1 MDQFISAVII
11 GIVTGSIYAL
21 IALGIVLIF
30 KTQRVVNFAQAEFA
44 TMGAFGLYIFHISG
58 IDPPGPIGLVKLP
71 YAAAA
76 VVSVLLVGLLAL
88 IVERVVIRP
97 LRESR
102 DVTVFV
108 ATAGVALLIISLTL
122 FIGDANIRQV
132 QPILKGNPGF
142 QVGTLSILYQQLMV
156 IGVLVGVAALLTA
169 FFKLPIGRAL
179 LAVSREPFAVRLAG
193 ISTSRMSMLVWVMA
207 GMIAGLAGVFFAPTT
222 QVTPGLFTTLA
233 LFPALTGAV
242 LGGLT
247 SLPGAIFGGL
257 VVGMV
262 QSVASV
268 YIPSDKIPGPDTAI
282 VFIIL
287 LAVLFFRPEGL
298 LAREA

>member
-1 MDQFISAVII
+1 MTQFISSILIGVI
-11 GIVTGSIYAL
+11 TGSIYAL
-21 IALGIVLIF
+21 LAVGLVLIF
-30 KTQRVVNFAQAEFA
+30 KTQRVVNFAQAELA
-44 TMGAFGLYIFHISG
+44 TMGAFGFYIFHNVLRLQYG
-58 IDPPGPIGLVKLP
+58 W
-71 YAAAA
+71 AALAA
-76 VVSVLLVGLLAL
+76 VLTSGVLAL
-88 IVERVVIRP
+88 IIERVVIRP

-108 ATAGVALLIISLTL
+108 ATAGVALLIVSLTL

-132 QPILKGNPGF
+132 QPIIKDNPGIV
-142 QVGTLSILYQQLMV
+142 VGTLPISYQQLMV
-156 IGVLVGVAALLTA
+156 IGVLAVVAALLTI
-169 FFKLPIGRAL
+169 FFKLPLGRAL
-179 LAVSREPFAVRLAG
+179 LAVSREPFAVRLSG
-193 ISTSRMSMLVWVMA
+193 ISTSRLSMLVWVLA
-207 GMIAGLAGVFFAPTT
+207 GLIAGLAGVFFAPTT
-222 QVTPGLFTTLA
+222 QLTPGLFTSVS

-247 SLPGAIFGGL
+247 SLPGAVIGGL
-257 VVGMV
+257 VVGII

-268 YIPSDKIPGPDTAI
+268 YATNLGVPGPDTAI

>member
-1 MDQFISAVII
+1 MGQFISAILI

-44 TMGAFGLYIFHISG
+44 TVGAFGFYILHSSG
-58 IDPPGPIGLVKLP
+58 LDIPGPIGLVKLP
-71 YAAAA
+71 YAGAAI
-76 VVSVLLVGLLAL
+76 VSVLLVGLFAL

-132 QPILKGNPGF
+132 EPVIEGNPGF

-156 IGVLVGVAALLTA
+156 IGVLVAVALLLTA

-222 QVTPGLFTTLA
+222 QVTPGLFTALA

-268 YIPSDKIPGPDTAI
+268 YIPSDVIPGPDTVI
-282 VFIIL
+282 VFLIL

>member
-1 MDQFISAVII
+1 MGQFISAILI

-21 IALGIVLIF
+21 IAVGLVLIF

-44 TMGAFGLYIFHISG
+44 TMGAFGFYIFHVVVG
-58 IDPPGPIGLVKLP
+58 LP
-71 YAAAA
+71 YAGAA
-76 VVSVLLVGLLAL
+76 VAAVLLSGLLAL

-132 QPILKGNPGF
+132 DPVIKGNPGF
-142 QVGTLSILYQQLMV
+142 TVGTLPITYQQLMV
-156 IGVLVGVAALLTA
+156 IGVLAAVAALLTV

-193 ISTSRMSMLVWVMA
+193 ISTSRLSMLVWVMA

-222 QVTPGLFTTLA
+222 QVTPGLFTALA

-247 SLPGAIFGGL
+247 SLPGAVFGGL
-257 VVGMV
+257 VIGIV
-262 QSVASV
+262 QSLASV
-268 YIPSDKIPGPDTAI
+268 FATNLGVPGPDTVV

>member
-1 MDQFISAVII
+1 MAQFTSAILI

-21 IALGIVLIF
+21 LALGLVLIF

-44 TMGAFGLYIFHISG
+44 TMGAFGFYIFHSVLG
-58 IDPPGPIGLVKLP
+58 LP
-71 YAAAA
+71 YGAAA
-76 VVSVLLVGLLAL
+76 VVSVLASGMLAL
-88 IVERVVIRP
+88 IVERLVIRP

-132 QPILKGNPGF
+132 EPLFKGNPGIT
-142 QVGTLSILYQQLMV
+142 VGTLPISYQQLLV
-156 IGVLVGVAALLTA
+156 IGVLAVVAAVLTV

-193 ISTSRMSMLVWVMA
+193 ISTSRFSMLVWVMA
-207 GMIAGLAGVFFAPTT
+207 GLIAGLAGVFFAPST
-222 QVTPGLFTTLA
+222 QVTPGLFTGVA

-247 SLPGAIFGGL
+247 SLPGAVVGGL
-257 VVGMV
+257 AIGIM

-268 YIPSDKIPGPDTAI
+268 YANNLPPTIQEFAQGPDTLV
-282 VFIIL
+282 VFIVL
-287 LAVLFFRPEGL
+287 LLVLFFRPEGL
-298 LAREA
+298 LAKEA

>member
-21 IALGIVLIF
+21 IAVGIVLIF

-44 TMGAFGLYIFHISG
+44 TVGAFGFYIFHSSG
-58 IDPPGPIGLVKLP
+58 LKLPGLPMIKLP
-71 YAAAA
+71 YAGA
-76 VVSVLLVGLLAL
+76 VIVSVLMVGLFAL
-88 IVERVVIRP
+88 LVERVVIRP

-132 QPILKGNPGF
+132 EPVLKGNPGF

-156 IGVLVGVAALLTA
+156 IGVLAAVAVVLTA

-222 QVTPGLFTTLA
+222 QVTPGLFTALA

-268 YIPSDKIPGPDTAI
+268 YIPSDKVPGPDTVI
-282 VFIIL
+282 VFLIL
-287 LAVLFFRPEGL
+287 LLVLFFRPEGL

>member
-1 MDQFISAVII
+1 MGQFISSLLI
-11 GIVTGSIYAL
+11 GVVTGSIYAL
-21 IALGIVLIF
+21 LAVGLVLIF

-44 TMGAFGLYIFHISG
+44 TMGAFGFYAFHNLG
-58 IDPPGPIGLVKLP
+58 GLG

-76 VVSVLLVGLLAL
+76 ALAVLGSGLLAL
-88 IVERVVIRP
+88 VVERAVIRP
-97 LRESR
+97 LREAR

-108 ATAGVALLIISLTL
+108 ATAGVALFIVSMTL
-122 FIGDANIRQV
+122 FVGDANIRQV
-132 QPILKGNPGF
+132 EPLFAGNPEF
-142 QVGTLSILYQQLMV
+142 TLSGLPISYQQLLV
-156 IGVLVGVAALLTA
+156 IAVLAVVAVLLTI

-193 ISTSRMSMLVWVMA
+193 ISTSRLSMLVWVLA
-207 GMIAGLAGVFFAPTT
+207 GLIAGLAGVFFAPTT
-222 QVTPGLFTTLA
+222 QVTPGLFTQLA

-247 SLPGAIFGGL
+247 SLPGAVLGGL
-257 VVGMV
+257 AVGIV

-268 YIPSDKIPGPDTAI
+268 YATNLGVPGPDTAI

>member
-1 MDQFISAVII
+1 MQQFISSILI
-11 GIVTGSIYAL
+11 GLVQGSIYAL
-21 IALGIVLIF
+21 LAVGLVLIF

-44 TMGAFGLYIFHISG
+44 TMGAFGFYIFHVVAG
-58 IDPPGPIGLVKLP
+58 WP
-71 YAAAA
+71 YPAAAAAA
-76 VVSVLLVGLLAL
+76 VVGSGLLAL

-132 QPILKGNPGF
+132 DSVFPENPTF
-142 QVGTLSILYQQLMV
+142 TIGTLPISYQQ
-156 IGVLVGVAALLTA
+156 VLVIAVLAVVSALLTI

-193 ISTSRMSMLVWVMA
+193 ISTSRFSMLVWVMA

-222 QVTPGLFTTLA
+222 QVTPGLFTQVA

-242 LGGLT
+242 RGGLT
-247 SLPGAIFGGL
+247 SLPGAVVGGL
-257 VVGMV
+257 TIGVVQAM
-262 QSVASV
+262 ASV
-268 YIPSDKIPGPDTAI
+268 YASELGVPGPDTVI
-282 VFIIL
+282 VFVIL

-298 LAREA
+298 LAKEA

>member
-1 MDQFISAVII
+1 MTQFVSSILIGVI
-11 GIVTGSIYAL
+11 TGSIYAL
-21 IALGIVLIF
+21 LALGLVLIF
-30 KTQRVVNFAQAEFA
+30 KTQRVVNFAQAELA
-44 TMGAFGLYIFHISG
+44 TMGAFGFYIFHSV
-58 IDPPGPIGLVKLP
+58 LKLP
-71 YAAAA
+71 YGLAAAAA
-76 VVSVLLVGLLAL
+76 VLSSGVLAL
-88 IVERVVIRP
+88 LVERVVIRP

-108 ATAGVALLIISLTL
+108 ATAGVALLTISLTL

-132 QPILKGNPGF
+132 EPIFKGNPGITI
-142 QVGTLSILYQQLMV
+142 GTLPISYQQLLV
-156 IGVLVGVAALLTA
+156 IGVLAAVAALLTV
-169 FFKLPIGRAL
+169 FFRLPLGRAL

-193 ISTSRMSMLVWVMA
+193 ISTSRLSMLVWIMA
-207 GMIAGLAGVFFAPTT
+207 GLIAGLAGVFFAPTT
-222 QVTPGLFTTLA
+222 QVTPGLFTSVA

-247 SLPGAIFGGL
+247 SLPGAVIGGL
-257 VVGMV
+257 VVGII

-268 YIPSDKIPGPDTAI
+268 YATSLGVPGPDTAI

>member
-1 MDQFISAVII
+1 M
-11 GIVTGSIYAL
+11 
-21 IALGIVLIF
+21 
-30 KTQRVVNFAQAEFA
+30 
-44 TMGAFGLYIFHISG
+44 
-58 IDPPGPIGLVKLP
+58 
-71 YAAAA
+71 
-76 VVSVLLVGLLAL
+76 
-88 IVERVVIRP
+88 
-97 LRESR
+97 
-102 DVTVFV
+102 
-108 ATAGVALLIISLTL
+108 
-122 FIGDANIRQV
+122 
-132 QPILKGNPGF
+132 
-142 QVGTLSILYQQLMV
+142 GTLSILYQQLMV
-156 IGVLVGVAALLTA
+156 IGVLVAVALLLTA

-222 QVTPGLFTTLA
+222 QVTPGLFTALA

-268 YIPSDKIPGPDTAI
+268 YIPSDVIPGPDTVI
-282 VFIIL
+282 VFLIL

>member
-1 MDQFISAVII
+1 MDLFISSLLI
-11 GIVTGSIYAL
+11 GVVTGSIYGLLAV
-21 IALGIVLIF
+21 GIVLIY

-44 TMGAFGLYIFHISG
+44 TMGAFAFYIFHLIFG
-58 IDPPGPIGLVKLP
+58 FP
-71 YAAAA
+71 YPAAA
-76 VVSVLLVGLLAL
+76 VAAVLASGLLAL

-108 ATAGVALLIISLTL
+108 ATAGVALLIVSLTL

-132 QPILKGNPGF
+132 DPIFKDNPGF
-142 QVGTLSILYQQLMV
+142 TLAGLPISYQQLIV
-156 IGVLVGVAALLTA
+156 IAVLAVVAAALTI

-193 ISTSRMSMLVWVMA
+193 ISTSRLSMLVWVMGGLIA
-207 GMIAGLAGVFFAPTT
+207 GMAGVFFAPTT
-222 QVTPGLFTTLA
+222 QLTPGLFTQAA

-247 SLPGAIFGGL
+247 SMPGAVVGGL
-257 VVGMV
+257 VVGII

-268 YIPSDKIPGPDTAI
+268 YFTNLGVPGPDTAI

-287 LAVLFFRPEGL
+287 LAVLFFRPQGL
-298 LAREA
+298 LAKEA

>member
-1 MDQFISAVII
+1 MTQFISAILI
-11 GIVTGSIYAL
+11 GVVTGSIYAL
-21 IALGIVLIF
+21 LAVGLVLIY
-30 KTQRVVNFAQAEFA
+30 KTQRVVNFAQAELA
-44 TMGAFGLYIFHISG
+44 TMGAFAFYIFHTG
-58 IDPPGPIGLVKLP
+58 ALGFQLP
-71 YAAAA
+71 YGFAAAAA
-76 VVSVLLVGLLAL
+76 VLSSGVLAL

-122 FIGDANIRQV
+122 FIGDANIRIV
-132 QPILKGNPGF
+132 QPIFKDNPGIT
-142 QVGTLSILYQQLMV
+142 VGTLPISYQQLLV
-156 IGVLVGVAALLTA
+156 IGVLATVAALLTV
-169 FFKLPIGRAL
+169 FFRLPLGRAL

-193 ISTSRMSMLVWVMA
+193 ISTSRLSMLVWVMA
-207 GMIAGLAGVFFAPTT
+207 GLIAGLAGVFFVPTT
-222 QVTPGLFTTLA
+222 QLTPGLFTSVA

-247 SLPGAIFGGL
+247 SLPGAVVGGL

-268 YIPSDKIPGPDTAI
+268 YVPSDVVPGPDTVI

-298 LAREA
+298 LAKEA

>member
-1 MDQFISAVII
+1 LGQFISSILI

-21 IALGIVLIF
+21 LAVGLVLIF

-44 TMGAFGLYIFHISG
+44 TMGAFGFYILHSVF
-58 IDPPGPIGLVKLP
+58 KLP
-71 YAAAA
+71 YGAAAA
-76 VVSVLLVGLLAL
+76 LAVVATGVLAL
-88 IVERVVIRP
+88 LVERVVIRP

-108 ATAGVALLIISLTL
+108 ATAGVALLIVSLTL

-132 QPILKGNPGF
+132 EPMFKGNPGIT
-142 QVGTLSILYQQLMV
+142 VGTLPISVQQLMV
-156 IGVLVGVAALLTA
+156 IGVLAGVAALLTI

-193 ISTSRMSMLVWVMA
+193 ISTSRLSMLVWVMA
-207 GMIAGLAGVFFAPTT
+207 GLIAGLAGVFFAPTT
-222 QVTPGLFTTLA
+222 QVTPGLFTQVA

-247 SLPGAIFGGL
+247 SLPGAVFGGL
-257 VVGMV
+257 TVGIV

-268 YIPSDKIPGPDTAI
+268 YATNLGVPGPDTAI

-298 LAREA
+298 LAKEA

>member
-1 MDQFISAVII
+1 MTQFISALLI
-11 GIVTGSIYAL
+11 GIVSGSIYAL
-21 IALGIVLIF
+21 LAVGLVLIF

-44 TMGAFGLYIFHISG
+44 TMGAFGFYIFHSVLG
-58 IDPPGPIGLVKLP
+58 WP
-71 YAAAA
+71 YALAA
-76 VVSVLLVGLLAL
+76 VAAVAASGLLAL
-88 IVERVVIRP
+88 VVERVVIRP

-108 ATAGVALLIISLTL
+108 ATAGVALLLISLTL
-122 FIGDANIRQV
+122 FIGDANIRQTE
-132 QPILKGNPGF
+132 PLFPNNPGIT
-142 QVGTLSILYQQLMV
+142 VGTLPISYQQLFV
-156 IGVLVGVAALLTA
+156 IAVLAVVAALLTA

-207 GMIAGLAGVFFAPTT
+207 GLIAGMAGVFFAPTT
-222 QVTPGLFTTLA
+222 QLTPGLFTQLA

-247 SLPGAIFGGL
+247 SLPGAVIGGL
-257 VVGMV
+257 VVGIV
-262 QSVASV
+262 QAVATV
-268 YIPSDKIPGPDTAI
+268 YATGLGVPGPDTAI

-287 LAVLFFRPEGL
+287 LAVLFFRPQGL
-298 LAREA
+298 LAKEA

>member
-1 MDQFISAVII
+1 MSQFISAILI
-11 GIVTGSIYAL
+11 GIVMGSIYAL
-21 IALGIVLIF
+21 IALGLVLIF

-44 TMGAFGLYIFHISG
+44 TMGAFGFYIFHAVFG
-58 IDPPGPIGLVKLP
+58 VP
-71 YAAAA
+71 YAGAAILS
-76 VVSVLLVGLLAL
+76 VVTCGVLAL
-88 IVERVVIRP
+88 VVERMVIRP

-108 ATAGVALLIISLTL
+108 ATAGVALLTISLTL

-132 QPILKGNPGF
+132 DPVLEGNPGF
-142 QVGTLSILYQQLMV
+142 TLGTLPITYQQLMV
-156 IGVLVGVAALLTA
+156 TGVLAVVAALLTV

-193 ISTSRMSMLVWVMA
+193 ISTSKMSMMVWVMA

-222 QVTPGLFTTLA
+222 QVTPGLFTALA

-247 SLPGAIFGGL
+247 SLPGAVAGGL
-257 VVGMV
+257 VIGMV
-262 QSVASV
+262 QSLASV
-268 YIPSDKIPGPDTAI
+268 FATNLGIPGPDTVV

>member
-1 MDQFISAVII
+1 VGQFISSILI

-21 IALGIVLIF
+21 LALGIVLIF

-44 TMGAFGLYIFHISG
+44 TMGAFGFYIFHAHYG
-58 IDPPGPIGLVKLP
+58 MP

-76 VVSVLLVGLLAL
+76 ALAVLVSGLLAL

-108 ATAGVALLIISLTL
+108 ATAGVGLFIVSMTL

-132 QPILKGNPGF
+132 EPIFSGNPGITVAGLPISF
-142 QVGTLSILYQQLMV
+142 QQLLV
-156 IGVLVGVAALLTA
+156 IGVLAGVAALLTI
-169 FFKLPIGRAL
+169 FFKLPLGRAL
-179 LAVSREPFAVRLAG
+179 LAVSREPFAVRLSG
-193 ISTSRMSMLVWVMA
+193 ISTSRLSMLVWVMA
-207 GMIAGLAGVFFAPTT
+207 GLIAGLAGVFFAPTT
-222 QVTPGLFTTLA
+222 QLTPGLFTQAA

-247 SLPGAIFGGL
+247 SLPGAVFGGL
-257 VVGMV
+257 VVGIV

-268 YIPSDKIPGPDTAI
+268 YATNLGVPGPDTAI
-282 VFIIL
+282 VFVIL
-287 LAVLFFRPEGL
+287 LAVLFFRPQGL
-298 LAREA
+298 LAKEA

>member
-1 MDQFISAVII
+1 MGQFISSILI

-21 IALGIVLIF
+21 LALGLVLIF

-44 TMGAFGLYIFHISG
+44 TMGAFAFYICHVVF
-58 IDPPGPIGLVKLP
+58 KLP

-76 VVSVLLVGLLAL
+76 VIAVITCGVFAL
-88 IVERVVIRP
+88 IVERLVIRP

-108 ATAGVALLIISLTL
+108 ATAGVALLIVSLTL

-132 QPILKGNPGF
+132 DPLLKGNPGIT
-142 QVGTLSILYQQLMV
+142 VGTLPISYQQLMV
-156 IGVLVGVAALLTA
+156 IGVLAVVAALLTA
-169 FFKLPIGRAL
+169 FFKLPVGRAL

-193 ISTSRMSMLVWVMA
+193 ISTSRLSMLVWVMA
-207 GMIAGLAGVFFAPTT
+207 GLIAGMAGVFFAPTT
-222 QVTPGLFTTLA
+222 QVTPGLFTQVA

-247 SLPGAIFGGL
+247 SLPGAVFGGL
-257 VVGMV
+257 VVGIV

-268 YIPSDKIPGPDTAI
+268 YAQPLGVPGPDTAI

-298 LAREA
+298 LAKEA

>member
-1 MDQFISAVII
+1 MAQFISSLLI
-11 GIVTGSIYAL
+11 GIVSGSIYAL
-21 IALGIVLIF
+21 LAVGLVLIF

-44 TMGAFGLYIFHISG
+44 TMGAFGFYIFH
-58 IDPPGPIGLVKLP
+58 LVLGLP
-71 YAAAA
+71 YAVAVAAA
-76 VVSVLLVGLLAL
+76 VLGSGLLAL
-88 IVERVVIRP
+88 LVERLVIRP
-97 LRESR
+97 LRDSR

-108 ATAGVALLIISLTL
+108 ATAGVALLIVSLTL

-132 QPILKGNPGF
+132 PTAVEGSLT
-142 QVGTLSILYQQLMV
+142 VGTLPISYQQLLV
-156 IGVLVGVAALLTA
+156 IAILAIVAALLTM

-193 ISTSRMSMLVWVMA
+193 ISTSRMSMLVWLMA
-207 GMIAGLAGVFFAPTT
+207 GLIAGIAGVTFAPTT
-222 QVTPGLFTTLA
+222 QTTPGLFTQLA

-247 SLPGAIFGGL
+247 SLPGAVVGGL
-257 VVGMV
+257 VVGIV

-268 YIPSDKIPGPDTAI
+268 YATNLGVPGPDTAI

-287 LAVLFFRPEGL
+287 LAVLFFRPQGL
-298 LAREA
+298 LAKEA

>member
-1 MDQFISAVII
+1 VGQFVSAVLI
-11 GIVTGSIYAL
+11 GVVQGSIYAL
-21 IALGIVLIF
+21 LAVGLVLIF
-30 KTQRVVNFAQAEFA
+30 KTQRVINFAQAELA
-44 TMGAFGLYIFHISG
+44 TMGAFGLYIYLMVWPKVPYALAAVLAVITSG
-58 IDPPGPIGLVKLP
+58 ILGL
-71 YAAAA
+71 
-76 VVSVLLVGLLAL
+76 
-88 IVERVVIRP
+88 IIERAVIRP

-108 ATAGVALLIISLTL
+108 ATAGVALFIISMTL

-132 QPILKGNPGF
+132 RPMMEGEVA
-142 QVGTLSILYQQLMV
+142 VGTLPISYQQMLV
-156 IGVLVGVAALLTA
+156 ILVLVVVSILLTA

-207 GMIAGLAGVFFAPTT
+207 GLIAGLAGVFFSTTT
-222 QVTPGLFTTLA
+222 QITPGLFTA
-233 LFPALTGAV
+233 SFLFPSLTGAV

-247 SLPGAIFGGL
+247 SVPGAIAGGIT
-257 VVGMV
+257 VGVIQAMASIYATSLPSSWQNWV
-262 QSVASV
+262 Q
-268 YIPSDKIPGPDTAI
+268 GPDTMV

-287 LAVLFFRPEGL
+287 ILVLFFRPEGL

>member
-1 MDQFISAVII
+1 MGQFISSILI

-21 IALGIVLIF
+21 LALGLVLIF

-44 TMGAFGLYIFHISG
+44 TMGAFGFYIFHAVLKV
-58 IDPPGPIGLVKLP
+58 PYGL
-71 YAAAA
+71 AALLA
-76 VVSVLLVGLLAL
+76 VLSCGVLALLV
-88 IVERVVIRP
+88 ERIVIRP
-97 LRESR
+97 LRDSR

-108 ATAGVALLIISLTL
+108 ATAGVALLIVSLTL

-132 QPILKGNPGF
+132 EPLLKDNPGF
-142 QVGTLSILYQQLMV
+142 TVGTLPISYQQLMV
-156 IGVLVGVAALLTA
+156 IGVLAAVAALLTV
-169 FFKLPIGRAL
+169 FFKLPLGRAL

-193 ISTSRMSMLVWVMA
+193 ISTNRLSMLVWVMA
-207 GMIAGLAGVFFAPTT
+207 GLIAGLAGVFFAPTT
-222 QVTPGLFTTLA
+222 QVTPGLFTQVA

-247 SLPGAIFGGL
+247 SLPGAVVGGL
-257 VVGMV
+257 AVGIV

-268 YIPSDKIPGPDTAI
+268 YATNLGVPGPDTVI

>member
-1 MDQFISAVII
+1 MGLFISSLLI
-11 GIVTGSIYAL
+11 GVVTGSIYGLLAVGL
-21 IALGIVLIF
+21 VLIF

-44 TMGAFGLYIFHISG
+44 TAGAFAFYIFHASG
-58 IDPPGPIGLVKLP
+58 LELPFVGLVRLP
-71 YAAAA
+71 YGFAALAA
-76 VVSVLLVGLLAL
+76 VLTSGLLAL

-108 ATAGVALLIISLTL
+108 ATAGVALLIVSLTL

-132 QPILKGNPGF
+132 DPLITGNPGF
-142 QVGTLSILYQQLMV
+142 VVAGLPISYQQLMV
-156 IGVLVGVAALLTA
+156 IGVLAVVAALLTV
-169 FFKLPIGRAL
+169 FFKLPVGRAL

-193 ISTSRMSMLVWVMA
+193 ISTSRLSMLVWVMGGLIA
-207 GMIAGLAGVFFAPTT
+207 GMAGVFFAPTT
-222 QVTPGLFTTLA
+222 QLTPGLFTQVA

-247 SLPGAIFGGL
+247 SLPGAVLGGL
-257 VVGMV
+257 AVGIV

-268 YIPSDKIPGPDTAI
+268 YFTNLGVPGPDTAI

-287 LAVLFFRPEGL
+287 LAVLFFRPQGL
-298 LAREA
+298 LAKEA

>member
-1 MDQFISAVII
+1 MAQFISSILI
-11 GIVTGSIYAL
+11 GIITGSIYAL
-21 IALGIVLIF
+21 LAVGLVLIF

-44 TMGAFGLYIFHISG
+44 TMGAFAFYIFHSSG
-58 IDPPGPIGLVKLP
+58 ISLPFLGLVKLP
-71 YAAAA
+71 YGFAALAA
-76 VVSVLLVGLLAL
+76 VITSGLLAL

-108 ATAGVALLIISLTL
+108 ATAGVALLIVSLTL

-132 QPILKGNPGF
+132 DPLLKGNPGINA
-142 QVGTLSILYQQLMV
+142 GTLPISIQQLMV
-156 IGVLVGVAALLTA
+156 IGVVAVVSLLLTV
-169 FFKLPIGRAL
+169 FFKLPLGRAL

-193 ISTSRMSMLVWVMA
+193 ISTSRLSMLVWVMA
-207 GMIAGLAGVFFAPTT
+207 GVIAGLAGVFFAPTT
-222 QVTPGLFTTLA
+222 QLTPGLFTTVA

-247 SLPGAIFGGL
+247 SLPGAVAGGL

-262 QSVASV
+262 QSLASV
-268 YIPSDKIPGPDTAI
+268 YATNLGVPGPDTAI

-287 LAVLFFRPEGL
+287 IAVLFFRPEGL
-298 LAREA
+298 LARDA

>member
-1 MDQFISAVII
+1 VGQFISAILI

-44 TMGAFGLYIFHISG
+44 TMGAFAFYILHASG
-58 IDPPGPIGLVKLP
+58 IQLPVLGLVKLP

-76 VVSVLLVGLLAL
+76 IVSVMVVGLLAL

-132 QPILKGNPGF
+132 DPVIKGNPGI

-156 IGVLVGVAALLTA
+156 IGVLVAVAVALTA

-193 ISTSRMSMLVWVMA
+193 ISTSRMSMMVWVMA

-222 QVTPGLFTTLA
+222 QVTPGMFTQLA

-282 VFIIL
+282 VFVIL

-298 LAREA
+298 LAKEA